1 MPAPVLL
8 ENLTWP
14 QITRLIDAG
23 EQLCLLP
30 VGAVEQHGRHLPCVT
45 DTLFVDAFCG
55 EVSARTGVPL
65 APTLRVSSS
74 HAHSTHWPGT
84 FSYPPRFFIE
94 MVCET
99 ARWVHAA
106 GFKQLLIV
114 NAHGGNP
121 GPLSVA
127 VDEIRRAGQLQ
138 VGCAHWFGLT
148 AEIAAA
154 VTIDADDWHANR
166 AETSLMRFLQPDLID
181 EAAIVD
187 DPDRTE
193 GLVFSYPVNQTS
205 SDGLTGTPSLATA
218 EEGERLFSAVVEAL
232 VDVVARGRD
241 EPYPNLAGAE

>member
-1 MPAPVLL
+1 
-8 ENLTWP
+8 
-14 QITRLIDAG
+14 
-23 EQLCLLP
+23 
-30 VGAVEQHGRHLPCVT
+30 
-45 DTLFVDAFCG
+45 
-55 EVSARTGVPL
+55 
-65 APTLRVSSS
+65 
-74 HAHSTHWPGT
+74 
-84 FSYPPRFFIE
+84 

-99 ARWVHAA
+99 ARWVYAA
-106 GFKQLLIV
+106 GFKKLLIV